1 MIPSRP
7 TLLIVD
13 DEKRSVEAIA
23 RVLDED
29 FDLRRAGS
37 GEEALAILERE
48 WIQVIISDQRM
59 PEITGIELLT
69 RVRERWPDILRIIV
83 TGYTDAQDTIRAINE
98 AGIYHFLAKP
108 WHPDELLQTVRNAV
122 HLYALQREHD
132 RLSLEMKL
140 LAPSLERRL
149 AERREAVRQGFHFD
163 RITRAPDS
171 PMQQVC
177 AGAAK
182 IAAFDVPVII
192 TGETGTGKELV
203 ARAIHY
209 GSLRSDKPFFAINCG
224 AIPDELLESELFG
237 HKKGAFTGAFA
248 NRVGLIEQADGG
260 TIFLDEVG
268 DVSPSFQV
276 KLLRFLQEGEIRAV
290 GCNQTRQ
297 VNVRVIAA
305 THRALEREIESGRF
319 REDLFYRL
327 AVTALHLP
335 ALRERADD
343 IPLIARHCLE
353 EAMALHGRRVR
364 GFSAEAL
371 HLMVEY
377 AWPGNVRELANEVTR
392 MLILTQHEELGAHLL
407 SRPLLARVTGTAA
420 LERLPG
426 ASGGTLR
433 EQVERMEA
441 QILRET
447 LIRHRWNK
455 SRAADELG
463 LSRVGLRAKL
473 ARYGLDPG
481 GEEEAPAQQEEE

>member
-1 MIPSRP
+1 MEAMRP

-23 RVLDED
+23 RILDED
-29 FDLRRAGS
+29 FDVRTAGS
-37 GEEALAILERE
+37 GEEALAILERD
-48 WIQVIISDQRM
+48 WVQVIISDQRM
-59 PEITGIELLT
+59 PEMTGIELLT
-69 RVRERWPDILRIIV
+69 RVRERWPEILRIIV
-83 TGYTDAQDTIRAINE
+83 TGYTDVQDTIRAINE

-140 LAPSLERRL
+140 LAPSLEQRL
-149 AERREAVRQGFHFD
+149 AERREAVQRGFHFD
-163 RITRAPDS
+163 QIIRAPGS
-171 PMQQVC
+171 PLQAIC
-177 AGAAK
+177 AQASQ

-203 ARAIHY
+203 ARAVHY

-237 HKKGAFTGAFA
+237 HKKGAFTGAYT
-248 NRVGLIEQADGG
+248 NRIGLIEQAHGG

-268 DVSPSFQV
+268 DISPSFQV

-290 GCNQTRQ
+290 GSNETRQ
-297 VNVRVIAA
+297 VNVRVISA
-305 THRALEREIESGRF
+305 THRDLEREIETGRF
-319 REDLFYRL
+319 REDLYYRL

-335 ALRERADD
+335 ALRERPDD

-353 EAMALHGRRVR
+353 EAMAVHGRHVR

-371 HLMVEY
+371 QLMVEY
-377 AWPGNVRELANEVTR
+377 AWPGNVRELTNEVTR

-407 SRPLLARVTGTAA
+407 SRPILARVTGTSA
-420 LERLPG
+420 LAPLTG
-426 ASGGTLR
+426 GTGGTLR

-441 QILRET
+441 QILREA

-481 GEEEAPAQQEEE
+481 GDDDVNAQAEEE

>member
-1 MIPSRP
+1 MAASRP
-7 TLLIVD
+7 TILVVD

-23 RVLDED
+23 RILTDD
-29 FDLRRAGS
+29 FEVRTAANGA
-37 GEEALAILERE
+37 EAIALLERD
-48 WIQVIISDQRM
+48 WVQVIISDQRM
-59 PEITGIELLT
+59 PEMTGIDLLT

-83 TGYTDAQDTIRAINE
+83 TGYTDVQDTIRAVNE

-122 HLYALQREHD
+122 HLHALQREHD

-140 LAPSLERRL
+140 LPPSLEQRL
-149 AERREAVRQGFHFD
+149 AERREAVQKGFHFD
-163 RITRAPDS
+163 QIIRAPSS
-171 PMQQVC
+171 PMQ
-177 AGAAK
+177 AACVQASQ
-182 IAAFDVPVII
+182 IAAFDVPVTIL
-192 TGETGTGKELV
+192 GETGTGKELV

-237 HKKGAFTGAFA
+237 HKKGAFTGAFT

-260 TIFLDEVG
+260 TVFLDEVG
-268 DVSPSFQV
+268 DISPSFQV

-290 GCNQTRQ
+290 GSNETRR
-297 VNVRVIAA
+297 VDVRVISA
-305 THRALEREIESGRF
+305 THRDLEREIEVGRF
-319 REDLFYRL
+319 REDLYYRL
-327 AVTALHLP
+327 AVTALSLP
-335 ALRERADD
+335 ALRERPDD

-353 EAMALHGRRVR
+353 EAMTQHGKSVR
-364 GFSAEAL
+364 GFSAETL
-371 HLMVEY
+371 QLMVEY

-407 SRPLLARVTGTAA
+407 SRPILARVTGTSA
-420 LERLPG
+420 LAPVTG
-426 ASGGTLR
+426 GCGGTLR
-433 EQVERMEA
+433 DQVERVEA
-441 QILRET
+441 RILREA

-481 GEEEAPAQQEEE
+481 GEEDATAQAEEE